1 MNSAGGRCHDNARC
15 ESMWARMKEELFYS
29 RGGSEIYTVEE
40 LKHIIWVYYM
50 SYWNNRRICHSI
62 GGLPPAVKRER
73 YLDAANSA
81 VG

>member
-1 MNSAGGRCHDNARC
+1 
-15 ESMWARMKEELFYS
+15 MWARMKKELVYS

-40 LKHIIWVYYM
+40 LKHIIWGYYM

-62 GGLPPAVKRER
+62 GGLPPAVKREH
-73 YLDAANSA
+73 YLDAANVA